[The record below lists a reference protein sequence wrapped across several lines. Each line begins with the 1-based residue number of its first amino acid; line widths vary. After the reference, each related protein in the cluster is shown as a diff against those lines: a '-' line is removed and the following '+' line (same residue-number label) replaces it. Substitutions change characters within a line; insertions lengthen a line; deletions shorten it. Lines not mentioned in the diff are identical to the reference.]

1 MVGVPY
7 DVGVRLL
14 PWTNKEVFH
23 LFGQL
28 VRRIELVQFMQ
39 SVGVRSRLSS
49 ELVYKGGNNTDFL
62 SSLFKLAGA
71 KKGAAQDGTS
81 SGMFF
86 LLKLMEVLGNG
97 ICNCRLAGASL
108 ASQPEDGRAVR
119 RDGIGP
125 CDYIIQNLL
134 ARSFGAWFAGHCRLG
149 PQVSAV
155 DHLPSTNTVKL
166 R

>member
-49 ELVYKGGNNTDFL
+49 ELVCKGGNDMDL
-62 SSLFKLAGA
+62 SSCLFKLAGA

-108 ASQPEDGRAVR
+108 TSQPEDGRAVR
-119 RDGIGP
+119 RDGVGP
-125 CDYIIQNLL
+125 CNYIL
-134 ARSFGAWFAGHCRLG
+134 
-149 PQVSAV
+149 
-155 DHLPSTNTVKL
+155 
-166 R
+166 